1 MPAASRTSDR
11 APSPTAVC
19 ATCRR
24 EIAPHAPSHRCSVS
38 ACNAGRFKLRFCS
51 VACFEKHV
59 PTARHRGASCIEVG
73 PEEVHAEVD
82 GEVDGAVHGEPDH
95 GGPERVH
102 AAADQAGLDAVQA
115 AGTSSPAAIASVGA
129 TVPPSRR

>member
-19 ATCRR
+19 ATCRAA
-24 EIAPHAPSHRCSVS
+24 IAPHEVRYRCSVS

-51 VACFEKHV
+51 VACFEKHI
-59 PTARHRGASCIEVG
+59 PTARHRGASCV
-73 PEEVHAEVD
+73 EEAQ
-82 GEVDGAVHGEPDH
+82 
-95 GGPERVH
+95 GG
-102 AAADQAGLDAVQA
+102 GLDGPPDGPDPVQA

>member
-1 MPAASRTSDR
+1 M
-11 APSPTAVC
+11 
-19 ATCRR
+19 
-24 EIAPHAPSHRCSVS
+24 S

-73 PEEVHAEVD
+73 PEEVH
-82 GEVDGAVHGEPDH
+82 GEVHGDVHGEPGH

-102 AAADQAGLDAVQA
+102 DQGGPNAVQA